1 MTCGQ
6 RWRILRLRNRETYAI
21 SGSMTETSL
30 TIARIRQTLAAYRP
44 TVLPADRPHAA
55 VALLLA
61 QATNGPEVLFIQR
74 ATHAGDAWSGDIG
87 FPGGRVAD
95 GETDPRQTAERETR
109 EELALDLAECEC
121 LGRLDDLYGVSLPI
135 LVSCLVYVVP
145 AQPLLIPNYEVAKVF
160 WFPLQELLDPV
171 RQSLESFP
179 YRGRPTT
186 QPVADLL
193 GPGEPRLWG
202 ITYRLLRNFFG
213 IFDLSFGLTA
223 TEIPCPPPDPR

>member
-1 MTCGQ
+1 MTDAP
-6 RWRILRLRNRETYAI
+6 L
-21 SGSMTETSL
+21 SL
-30 TIARIRQTLAAYRP
+30 PRIRQSLAAHRP
-44 TVLPADRPHAA
+44 IMLPADRPHAA

-61 QATNGPEVLFIQR
+61 EAPAGPEVLFIQR

-109 EELALDLAECEC
+109 EELDLDLAGYEY

-135 LVSCLVYVVP
+135 HVSCLVYAAPQRP
-145 AQPLLIPNYEVAKVF
+145 ALAPNFEVAKVF
-160 WFPLQELLDPV
+160 WFPLQELLDPN
-171 RQSLESFP
+171 RQRLESFP

-202 ITYRLLRNFFG
+202 ITYRLLHNFFG
-213 IFDLSFGLTA
+213 LLEIPFGLTT
-223 TEIPCPPPDPR
+223 TEPSCPPPDPR

>member
-1 MTCGQ
+1 MVDTP
-6 RWRILRLRNRETYAI
+6 LALAH
-21 SGSMTETSL
+21 
-30 TIARIRQTLAAYRP
+30 IRQMLAAHRP
-44 TVLPADRPHAA
+44 VVLPADRPHAA

-61 QATNGPEVLFIQR
+61 ETPTGPEVLFIQR

-109 EELALDLAECEC
+109 EELALDLARYEC
-121 LGRLDDLYGVSLPI
+121 LGRLDDLCGVSLPI
-135 LVSCLVYVVP
+135 LVSCLVYAAPHRP
-145 AQPLLIPNYEVAKVF
+145 ALSPNHEVAKIF
-160 WFPLQELLDPV
+160 WFPLRMLLDPT
-171 RQSLESFP
+171 RQGRESFP

-202 ITYRLLRNFFG
+202 ITYRLLHNFFG
-213 IFDLSFGLTA
+213 ILKIPFGPTA
-223 TEIPCPPPDPR
+223 TEPSCPWPDPR

>member
-1 MTCGQ
+1 MTAAALSLVPI
-6 RWRILRLRNRETYAI
+6 RRAI
-21 SGSMTETSL
+21 AGH
-30 TIARIRQTLAAYRP
+30 RP
-44 TVLPADRPHAA
+44 VLLPADRPHAA

-61 QATNGPEVLFIQR
+61 ETPDGAEVLFIQR

-109 EELALDLAECEC
+109 EELDLDLAGHEY

-135 LVSCLVYVVP
+135 LVSCLVYAAAARP
-145 AQPLLIPNYEVAKVF
+145 ALTPNNEVAKIF
-160 WFPLQELLDPV
+160 WFPLQGLLDPA
-171 RQSLESFP
+171 RQRLESFP

-202 ITYRLLRNFFG
+202 ITYRLLRNFFNVLD
-213 IFDLSFGLTA
+213 ITFGLPV
-223 TEIPCPPPDPR
+223 TEKPCPPADPR